1 MDSRTSLRN
10 KINTLIC
17 LDFYYRGYVQG
28 MQKGKGYIEENGN
41 REEAT
46 ANALACPITEK
57 VLQDG
62 L

>member
-1 MDSRTSLRN
+1 
-10 KINTLIC
+10 
-17 LDFYYRGYVQG
+17 